1 MLLELL
7 PVHLYGSTNIDI
19 LFQDNGSAIIHKS
32 LSENLMDKEIYLSS
46 VAILFIVKGRQII
59 QNYDGKKVVV
69 EQGHLVFLSKDM
81 YLVSDF
87 VTEKGEFE
95 AVIFFINDEF
105 IKNKSKAE
113 NISDRA
119 NGYIPTLRPNIQIIK
134 YIESLLSV
142 YANSNNNN
150 EILNLKLFELLTLI
164 NSQNDGLHFLSR
176 LHSFLLPQKKHDIRE
191 FMKNNYLKNLKV
203 EDYALLTG
211 RSKSTFIRE
220 FKKLYNNTPNQ
231 WLIEQRL
238 EKAHQILAN
247 SNSNFNITDTA
258 FEVGYENVSH
268 FISAYKKRFNVT
280 PKQSKKDN
288 LTQISY

>member
-7 PVHLYGSTNIDI
+7 PVQLYDLVNINI
-19 LFQDNGSAIIHKS
+19 LFRRNGSAIIHKS

-46 VAILFIVKGRQII
+46 VAILFVVKGRQVIK
-59 QNYDGKKVVV
+59 NYDGKSVVV
-69 EQGHLVFLSKDM
+69 EQGQLVYLSKDM

-95 AVIFFINDEF
+95 AVIFFLSDEF
-105 IKNKSKAE
+105 IKNKSRNE
-113 NISDRA
+113 YVSDKS
-119 NGYIPTLRPNIQIIK
+119 NNYIPTLQSSIQIKK

-142 YANSNNNN
+142 YLNFNNND
-150 EILNLKLFELLTLI
+150 EIVDLKLFELLALI
-164 NSQNDGLHFLSR
+164 KSQKDGMQFLSR
-176 LHSFLLPQKKHDIRE
+176 FDSFLLPKKRHDIRE

-238 EKAHQILAN
+238 EKAHQMLT
-247 SNSNFNITDTA
+247 SSDYNITTTA

-268 FISAYKKRFNVT
+268 FISAYKKRFNIT
-280 PKQSKKDN
+280 PNQAKKGT